1 MAKGELQ
8 AYELT
13 KGGKFTRIEDGK
25 PRTYSPGDT
34 IHLTADEVRN
44 SRALKGRLVP
54 AGAVQLGAIL
64 GGVMVE
70 PPTPKAAPSKPVS
83 QAAVNQPRAASTA
96 GRTDYS
102 FLNDTDSTTIID
114 LINSID
120 DPDELDTLR
129 EAEMGKGGKQ
139 RLKVRNAVA
148 TRKRQLAM
156 LRAHAAKKAKA
167 AARELGEVAEQVGGA
182 QSDAQVQEND
192 YAGEG
197 EAEIEASENE
207 TE

>member
-83 QAAVNQPRAASTA
+83 QAAVNQPRSVAA

-182 QSDAQVQEND
+182 QSGAQV
-192 YAGEG
+192 
-197 EAEIEASENE
+197 EAADDELEVDAEVEADGENE